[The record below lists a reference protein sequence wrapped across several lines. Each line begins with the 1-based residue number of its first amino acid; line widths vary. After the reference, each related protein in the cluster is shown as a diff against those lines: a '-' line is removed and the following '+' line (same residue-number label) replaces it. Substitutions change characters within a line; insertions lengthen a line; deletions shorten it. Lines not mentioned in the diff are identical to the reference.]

1 MAIARKP
8 VRNQSAAPASV
19 DADRAAEAFI
29 AAAAPVAANGKAG
42 AGDAESRKAPV
53 MIRFDPTLLERID
66 AAARHRGISRSAWVQ
81 FTLSRALDAGEG

>member
-8 VRNQSAAPASV
+8 VRNQNPAS
-19 DADRAAEAFI
+19 DPIAADRAAEAFI
-29 AAAAPVAANGKAG
+29 AAAAPVTTVGKVG
-42 AGDAESRKAPV
+42 AGEVDSRKAPV
-53 MIRFDPTLLERID
+53 MIRFDPSLLERID